1 MPENCDNPPALAE
14 KLLKCFLNKYEY
26 YEKLGDLQEVYYTLL
41 EKEGGAKAKIWYW
54 RQVFKA
60 LPEFIYNSFQWS
72 LIMFINYIRITLRL
86 LKKQKIYT
94 FIKISGLALGM
105 AFFLLM
111 IGYVQFEMSFDNF
124 HEKGDR
130 IYRVLR
136 EGKTEDYTDTRGN
149 IGAPLAPLLL
159 DQFPGVENAVRFTNF
174 FEGFLKYGSKNFKTE
189 QFFFTDGSI
198 FDVFNFPLRTGDPE
212 TALTDPFSIILSP
225 EMAERYFRD
234 EDPIGKVISYK
245 LSFREEWF
253 DFRVT
258 GILEE
263 IPKNSHIGINFL
275 ASYSSMSSIVSP
287 NFMTSHWDSPTWT
300 YLLLRDGFQ
309 AEQLDEAFPDFVKN
323 NVDTGSFS
331 SYRMFVQPLNDIYF
345 NSIGMGAPIGKMGL
359 KMIDYI
365 LSFVAFFILL
375 IACINFM
382 NLSTARSACRMKEIG
397 MRKVMGA
404 YKRHLVMQFI
414 GESVIY
420 SFISLGAALVLV
432 YLFLPK
438 FNQLIIFHEAIG
450 QTLDMKYLL
459 NSNYLGFIILTTLLV
474 GIFSGCYPAFFLSA
488 FKPVTTLK
496 GKLGMISSPE
506 RLRKV
511 LVTLQFTV
519 SIVLIVGSMLIYRQV
534 SHWKTGDMGFSHEYV
549 LTIPVLDKT
558 INPRFENL
566 KTEFLQNSNILSVT
580 ASSTEP
586 GVTSHNGILL
596 KGRDVVDANMGILYV
611 DPDYIK
617 TLDIEILDG
626 RDFSNLIQ
634 GDAENALIMNE
645 AALRK
650 IGWQSGV
657 GEDVEL
663 YWKRGNTNE
672 TIYTTNVIGIVKDFS
687 FRGLTGEVRNVLIKI
702 DPRRFNYI
710 LVKVNGVN
718 ISAAVEHME
727 TAWNN
732 FNIAQPF
739 EYTFLDEDIA
749 NSYMMF
755 DNFASMTRYA
765 TFFAIFIA
773 CLGLFGLASFV
784 VERKTKDIGVRK
796 VLGAS
801 ITGIVMLLSKDFMKL
816 VLIANVVAWPLSYFM
831 MNGLLEGYANR
842 ISVGY
847 SVFIIS
853 GVLAVMLAFLTVGFQ
868 AIRAAVKNPA
878 DAIQYE

>member
-1 MPENCDNPPALAE
+1 MPENSKKPPVLAE

-26 YEKLGDLQEVYYTLL
+26 YEKLGDFQEVYYNLL
-41 EKEGGAKAKIWYW
+41 EDNGGRKANIWYW
-54 RQVFKA
+54 RQVVKA
-60 LPEFIYNSFQWS
+60 LPEFIYNSIQWS
-72 LIMFINYIRITLRL
+72 MIMFLNYIRITLRL

-94 FIKISGLALGM
+94 FIKISGLSLGM

-136 EGKTEDYTDTRGN
+136 EGVTEDYTDTRGN

-174 FEGFLKYGSKNFKTE
+174 FEGFLKYGSKNFKVE

-198 FDVFNFPLRTGDPE
+198 FEVFDFPLRTGDPG
-212 TALTDPFSIILSP
+212 TALDDPFSMVINP
-225 EMAERYFRD
+225 EMAERYFGND
-234 EDPIGKVISYK
+234 DPIGKVLSYK
-245 LSFREEWF
+245 LSFKEEWL
-253 DFRVT
+253 DFKVT

-275 ASYSSMSSIVSP
+275 ASYTSMPSVVSP
-287 NFMTSHWDSPTWT
+287 SFLTSHWDSPTWT
-300 YLLLRDGFQ
+300 YLLLQDGFQ
-309 AEQLDEAFPDFVKN
+309 AEQLNEAFPEFVKN

-331 SYRMFVQPLNDIYF
+331 SYRMFVQPLKDIYF
-345 NSIGMGAPIGKMGL
+345 KSLGMGAPIGKMGMV
-359 KMIDYI
+359 MIDYI

-404 YKRHLVMQFI
+404 YKRHLVIQFI
-414 GESVIY
+414 GESIIY
-420 SFISLGAALVLV
+420 SFISLAGALLLV

-438 FNQLIIFHEAIG
+438 FNELIIFHEAIG

-459 NSNYLGFIILTTLLV
+459 NSNYLGIIIMTTLFV
-474 GIFSGCYPAFFLSA
+474 GIISGCYPAFFLSA
-488 FKPVTTLK
+488 FKPVSTLK
-496 GKLGMISSPE
+496 GKLGQISSPE
-506 RLRKV
+506 IMRKV

-519 SIVLIVGSMLIYRQV
+519 SIVLIVGSLLIYRQV
-534 SHWKTGDMGFSHEYV
+534 SHWKTGDMGFSRDYI

-566 KTEFLQNSNILSVT
+566 KTEFLQNSNIIGVT

-596 KGRDVVDANMGILYV
+596 KGRNVEDANMGIIYV
-611 DPDYIK
+611 DPDYIN
-617 TLDIEILDG
+617 TLDIQVLDG
-626 RDFSNLIQ
+626 RGFSNQIL
-634 GDAENALIMNE
+634 GDAENALIMNQ

-650 IGWQSGV
+650 IGWQDAV
-657 GEDVEL
+657 GENVEL
-663 YWKRGNTNE
+663 YWKRGNVNE
-672 TIYTTNVIGIVKDFS
+672 TIYTTNVIGVVKDFS

-702 DPRRFNYI
+702 DPRRYNYI
-710 LVKVNGVN
+710 LVKVNGGN
-718 ISAAVEHME
+718 ISAAVDHME
-727 TAWNN
+727 STWNN

-749 NSYMMF
+749 NSYKMF

-773 CLGLFGLASFV
+773 CLGLFGLASFI
-784 VERKTKDIGVRK
+784 VERKTKDIGIRK
-796 VLGAS
+796 VLGATIS
-801 ITGIVMLLSKDFMKL
+801 GIVMLLSKDFIKL
-816 VLIANVVAWPLSYFM
+816 VLIANVAAWPLSYVLINGM
-831 MNGLLEGYANR
+831 MEGYANR
-842 ISVGY
+842 ISIGY
-847 SVFIIS
+847 SVFLIS
-853 GVLAVMLAFLTVGFQ
+853 GALAVVLAFITVSFQ
-868 AIRAAVKNPA
+868 ALRAAVKNPA
-878 DAIQYE
+878 EAIHYE